1 MPGGST
7 GASIPPPIGWKG
19 DGEGEQRRSP
29 LFSRL
34 RPTSLLWRLV
44 NLIPPYWRL
53 AEGNGSPPPP
63 PPPTLPPT
71 HPIPSGP
78 QPTTNNHQKCND
90 YHDHHTTALA
100 IFSHLSIRLVHR
112 CQQNCQSHQPK
123 VTLPLEGDPSQG
135 CDFFPNSVASINC
148 TPEQA
153 RGPFE
158 SPAWNCAPRRLSCNS
173 PNDCVAIPQQTHPPN
188 LAQAYKPSR
197 RES

>member
-1 MPGGST
+1 MPGLPGGST

-78 QPTTNNHQKCND
+78 QPTTNN
-90 YHDHHTTALA
+90 
-100 IFSHLSIRLVHR
+100 LSIRLVHR

-135 CDFFPNSVASINC
+135 CDFFPNSVSRYKNRNKK
-148 TPEQA
+148 THETTQPH
-153 RGPFE
+153 FE
-158 SPAWNCAPRRLSCNS
+158 RL
-173 PNDCVAIPQQTHPPN
+173 ALTT
-188 LAQAYKPSR
+188 PSR
-197 RES
+197 SLSYFFLSPSRVS